1 MVVINC
7 AYSEHINPPGASPVL
22 TQKQIWN
29 GLQRKVR
36 RAQDFVPVIKGYD
49 VIEDN
54 GNTVVREAHFEAVH
68 GNPAKVRWEYALNQ
82 ERMNTNG
89 VIADGS

>member
-7 AYSEHINPPGASPVL
+7 AYSEHINPPGASPV
-22 TQKQIWN
+22 
-29 GLQRKVR
+29 R
-36 RAQDFVPVIKGYD
+36 RAQDFVPIIKGCD

-68 GNPAKVRWEYALNQ
+68 GNPAKVK
-82 ERMNTNG
+82 TNR
-89 VIADGS
+89 VSYQ